1 MSKRKTAL
9 YLNEYMPKAEPFP
22 FFDDL
27 LKELSASGKRIA
39 VIWELQIVSPAQAG
53 LELQTRANL
62 LGQDQLMDEERH
74 DGDALA

>member
-9 YLNEYMPKAEPFP
+9 YLNEYMPKEEPFP

-39 VIWELQIVSPAQAG
+39 VIWDLQIDSPA
-53 LELQTRANL
+53 
-62 LGQDQLMDEERH
+62 
-74 DGDALA
+74 

>member
-39 VIWELQIVSPAQAG
+39 VIWELQIVSPA
-53 LELQTRANL
+53 
-62 LGQDQLMDEERH
+62 
-74 DGDALA
+74 